1 MRLSELFAQLESPQ
15 DVISFVAYLAAPDQD
30 GTDVDLAS
38 VGRVEVEH
46 ECGVARI
53 YPASTA
59 TDPDSVD
66 PEPYLGMVL
75 SQLPQ
80 NADGDNDLRLLVE
93 VPLLRD
99 EAGDDKTSLVDL
111 VGVHVGK
118 ESQEVWL
125 LVRPAKEFAAGLL
138 PT

>member
-1 MRLSELFAQLESPQ
+1 MRLSELFAQLESEQ
-15 DVISFVAYLAAPDQD
+15 DVVSFVAYLAAPDQD

-38 VGRVEVEH
+38 VGRVEVDDQS
-46 ECGVARI
+46 GVARI
-53 YPASTA
+53 YPASTS

-75 SQLPQ
+75 SQLPK
-80 NADGDNDLRLLVE
+80 NAQGANDLRLLVE

-111 VGVHVGK
+111 AGVHVGK
-118 ESQEVWL
+118 ESEEVWL

>member
-1 MRLSELFAQLESPQ
+1 MRLSELFAQLESAR
-15 DVISFVAYLAAPDQD
+15 DVISFTAYLAAPDKD

-38 VGRVEVEH
+38 VGRVEVDYEH
-46 ECGVARI
+46 GVARL

-59 TDPDSVD
+59 SDPDSVE

-75 SQLPQ
+75 SQLPT
-80 NADGDNDLRLLVE
+80 DTVGDNDVRLLVE

-99 EAGDDKTSLVDL
+99 EAGDDRVTLVEL
-111 VGVHVGK
+111 AGVSIGK
-118 ESQEVWL
+118 ASEEVWL
-125 LVRPAKEFAAGLL
+125 LVRPAKEFASGLL

>member
-1 MRLSELFAQLESPQ
+1 MRLSELFAQLESEQ

-30 GTDVDLAS
+30 GTDVDLVS
-38 VGRVEVEH
+38 VGRVEVDH
-46 ECGVARI
+46 ESGVARI

-75 SQLPQ
+75 SQLPK
-80 NADGDNDLRLLVE
+80 NADGNNDLRLLVE

-111 VGVHVGK
+111 VGIHVGK
-118 ESQEVWL
+118 ESEEVWL

-138 PT
+138 PA